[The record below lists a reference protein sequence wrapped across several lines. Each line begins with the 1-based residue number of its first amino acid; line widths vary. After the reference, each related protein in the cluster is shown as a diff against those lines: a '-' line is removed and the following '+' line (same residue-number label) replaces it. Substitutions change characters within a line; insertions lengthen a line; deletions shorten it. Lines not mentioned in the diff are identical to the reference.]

1 MPDPLSIFHNPVL
14 QAVGQI
20 GGLIFIR
27 LLPVF
32 LLTPLFGGDT
42 MPNRLRVGLTV
53 IFTLALLAPLL
64 PAARGV
70 IPWLDYFALT
80 VKEALI
86 GLTLAVFL
94 LVLFE
99 AITSFGALVD
109 LARGA
114 TIANVFDPITHA
126 QESILAAFFTQLSLA
141 LFFSLGG
148 HRILFSAFGDSF
160 VLLRPFELLP
170 RAAAGAGAAEPMIQ
184 ITGELFLIAL
194 RLAAPAVMILFLM
207 DFALGLIN
215 RVAPQIQV
223 FFLSMTMKGSI
234 GLLVILAGLGFLI
247 DLLTRHFADLLKA
260 IENWVLTTAP

>member
-1 MPDPLSIFHNPVL
+1 MPDPLSILHDPLL

-42 MPNRLRVGLTV
+42 MPNRLRLGLTV
-53 IFTLALLAPLL
+53 VFTAALVPPLL
-64 PAARGV
+64 PAGRVV
-70 IPWLDYFALT
+70 IPWLEYFALT
-80 VKEALI
+80 VKEALV
-86 GLTLAVFL
+86 GLALAIFV

-99 AITSFGALVD
+99 TITSFGALVD

-114 TIANVFDPITHA
+114 TIANVFDPLTHA
-126 QESILAAFFTQLSLA
+126 QESVLAAFFTQLSLA

-170 RAAAGAGAAEPMIQ
+170 RAAAGAAAAEPLIQ
-184 ITGELFLIAL
+184 ITGDLFLIAL

-234 GLLVILAGLGFLI
+234 GLLVILTGLAFLM
-247 DLLTRHFADLLKA
+247 DLLTRHFADLLQA
-260 IENWVLTTAP
+260 LRNWVLTTAP